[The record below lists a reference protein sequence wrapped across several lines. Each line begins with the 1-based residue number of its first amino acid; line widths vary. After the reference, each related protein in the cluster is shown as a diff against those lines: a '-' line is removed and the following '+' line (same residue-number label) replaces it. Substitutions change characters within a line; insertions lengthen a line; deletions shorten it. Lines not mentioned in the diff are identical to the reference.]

1 MDLLKSSFLKN
12 FEAIEIL
19 DEGNHIDGKP
29 ALIYAEFRGNPK
41 FIKFWKKSNNS
52 PELEHLWLQ
61 EIRELQRLKGYPN
74 PESHIAYLDQ
84 SGKDDFGFYL
94 VLETIG
100 RLPLSYSKQR
110 WLKAIRDLNSNKLT
124 FWTNIIRIVKAIDFL
139 HSQGILHRNLDKDA
153 ILIGDEVH
161 NNNFQ
166 LTGFEW
172 SIRIQN
178 FASSISRQQT
188 TYKNTSSSL
197 PQIYSFSS
205 DWYALGLV
213 IIELLGVDISD
224 LDNISTPSA
233 TVAQNTKLSIRE
245 ISLIRALLGVTK
257 IRASIPAESING
269 EIIEEY
275 IEKNIL
281 HYLDESENLPYDLI
295 FAFQKFPED
304 IEAGLRH
311 RVGLLTA
318 AQEKYE
324 ENFSIYTEDES
335 DLFKFVC
342 QDLVENPV
350 LLSFTYGG
358 KPALLLKGAQ
368 LIYLLEPNKPSRTSE
383 KTWDTAYCQAA
394 FREMPEVLKNNDF
407 LYLNSKQLKF
417 WLRRQTQDFSF
428 RSWENL
434 IAKVNV
440 GFDRKTEKQ
449 KEIVDSFIICHLTEM
464 AYARSEIYPV
474 SIFNIEDDID
484 EPAYTIIKVSSSHH
498 QQLEELSQALG
509 IDVPAKRLK
518 QVFENEESELDWVL
532 TSKDNFQEDDESI
545 ELTYI
550 ESQLIEGKDIYIFR
564 SRKNLPNRKDNLYIM
579 PTSVEGTI
587 RQLSRREKALELLNK
602 HTPLI
607 ENLLEPH
614 HLQYSPESHQIKD
627 VNQHLKSLKIVL
639 DDSKK
644 EAFENILYTLP
655 TYLIQGPPGVGK
667 TYLVTALVQHIF
679 SQEPEARV
687 LLTAQSHST
696 VQHLYHEV
704 IQALT
709 NHSNL
714 VNPPLIVKCIRT
726 SDNESNDTNSDLDK
740 QVIEFL
746 KELTQSQSFMKSK
759 RSDIK
764 SKIVASLNPDKR
776 FQRYSLMNHL
786 LRSANMVF
794 TTTNSKYVENMLTHK
809 AQFDWSIMEETG
821 KVSGIELLSPMLLS
835 HRRLMIG
842 DHLQLPPY
850 RTAEIQN
857 ILNNPQRLCK
867 AIQTALDGKKVV
879 AKGDSIIARIQDL
892 RKIPSDK
899 TIEWQKFGSYAAK
912 THLLFKMFINIEESK
927 ANAAQNFGNLN
938 QYKPIASM
946 LAEQYRMHPS
956 ISEIISSVFYNVT
969 KGKASKELITNKEK
983 IIKFKEE
990 LPPFYWLESSKLN
1003 NTPALVW
1010 INTPDVMQ
1018 NQKTTKF
1025 ADKPTWYNIIENEII
1040 LKILESLRVKVG
1052 ASPKLAILSAYKQQI
1067 NKIETQIKY
1076 RQSKSLKHLNNFS
1089 KPDDHESFCSTIN
1102 SFQGAEADI
1111 VIISMVRNNISPT
1124 VRSAFGFF
1132 IDAQLFN
1139 VMLSRARFQMVIVGS
1154 FDFLKRWANKP
1165 DVLNNPDFQF
1175 LAELVN
1181 KLIELENT
1189 KKLVRIPSSDF
1200 IS

>member
-1 MDLLKSSFLKN
+1 MNLLNSNFLKN
-12 FEAIEIL
+12 FDAIEIL
-19 DEGNHIDGKP
+19 DEGNHFEGKP
-29 ALIYAEFRGNPK
+29 TLIYAEYRGNPK
-41 FIKFWKKSNNS
+41 FIKFWQKLNSS

-84 SGKDDFGFYL
+84 SGKDDLGFYL
-94 VLETIG
+94 VLETTG

-110 WLKAIRDLNSNKLT
+110 WLKAIKDLNSNKLT
-124 FWTNIIRIVKAIDFL
+124 FWTNIIRIVRAVDFL

-178 FASSISRQQT
+178 FASNISRQQASC
-188 TYKNTSSSL
+188 KNIKNHL

-213 IIELLGVDISD
+213 IVELLNTDVSDIND
-224 LDNISTPSA
+224 IGISSTI
-233 TVAQNTKLSIRE
+233 VAQKTKLSVRE
-245 ISLIRALLGVTK
+245 ISLIRALLGLTK
-257 IRASIPAESING
+257 IRASIPSESLNG
-269 EIIEEY
+269 ELIEEY

-281 HYLDESENLPYDLI
+281 HYLDESESLPYDLI
-295 FAFQKFPED
+295 FAFPKFPED
-304 IEAGLRH
+304 TEAGLRQ
-311 RVGLLTA
+311 RVGLRTA
-318 AQEKYE
+318 VNEKYE
-324 ENFSIYTEDES
+324 EKFSIYTDDES

-342 QDLVENPV
+342 QDLSENPV
-350 LLSFTYGG
+350 LLSFIYGG
-358 KPALLLKGAQ
+358 KPALLLKGTE
-368 LIYLLEPNKPSRTSE
+368 LIYLLEPNKPSRNSE
-383 KTWDTAYCQAA
+383 KTWDAAYCQAA

-407 LYLNSKQLKF
+407 LFLDTKQLKF
-417 WLRRQTQDFSF
+417 WSNRQSQNFSF

-434 IAKVNV
+434 LAKVNT
-440 GFDRKTEKQ
+440 GLDGKTEKQ

-474 SIFNIEDDID
+474 NILNIQDDAD
-484 EPAYTIIKVSSSHH
+484 EPDCIIVKIFSSLHPP
-498 QQLEELSQALG
+498 LEDLSQALG
-509 IDVPAKRLK
+509 IDAPAKRLK
-518 QVFENEESELDWVL
+518 KAFDNEELELDWVL

-545 ELTYI
+545 ELSYV
-550 ESQLIEGKDIYIFR
+550 ESQLNDGKDIYIFR
-564 SRKNLPNRKDNLYIM
+564 SRRNLQSQKGNFYIM
-579 PTSVEGTI
+579 PSSVEGTI
-587 RQLSRREKALELLNK
+587 RQLSRRAKALDLLNK

-614 HLQYSPESHQIKD
+614 RLQHSPESHQIKD
-627 VNQHLKSLKIVL
+627 VDKHLESLKISL
-639 DDSKK
+639 DNSKK
-644 EAFENILYTLP
+644 EAFKNILYTLP

-679 SQEPEARV
+679 SQESEARV

-704 IQALT
+704 IQALPER
-709 NHSNL
+709 SGL
-714 VNPPLIVKCIRT
+714 DNPLLIVKCIRT
-726 SDNESNDTNSDLDK
+726 SDSDDIDTNSDLDR
-740 QVIEFL
+740 QVIDFL
-746 KELTQSQSFMKSK
+746 KNLTQSKLFINSK

-764 SKIVASLNPDKR
+764 ANILTSLKPDER
-776 FQRYSLMNHL
+776 GHRYSLMNHL

-850 RTAEIQN
+850 RTAEIQS
-857 ILNNPQRLCK
+857 IFKDPQRLYK

-879 AKGDSIIARIQDL
+879 GKGDSINSRIQSL

-899 TIEWQKFGSYAAK
+899 TIEWQKIGSYAAK
-912 THLLFKMFINIEESK
+912 THLLFKMFINNEEAK
-927 ANAAQNFGNLN
+927 ANAAESFGNLS

-956 ISEIISSVFYNVT
+956 IADIISSVFYNVDA
-969 KGKASKELITNKEK
+969 GKASQKLVTNKETK
-983 IIKFKEE
+983 AKFEKEN
-990 LPPFYWLESSKLN
+990 PPFYWLDTSKLN
-1003 NTPALVW
+1003 NSPPLVW
-1010 INTPDVMQ
+1010 IDIPDVMQ
-1018 NQKTTKF
+1018 KQKTSKY
-1025 ADKPTWYNIIENEII
+1025 ADKPTWYNNVERDIIIT
-1040 LKILESLRVKVG
+1040 ILESLRGQVG
-1052 ASPKLAILSAYKQQI
+1052 VSPKLAILSAYKQQI
-1067 NKIETQIKY
+1067 KQIETQIKF
-1076 RQSKSLKHLNNFS
+1076 RQNKSLNHLNDFS
-1089 KPDDHESFCSTIN
+1089 KPDDHQSFCSTIN

-1132 IDAQLFN
+1132 IDAQLLN
-1139 VMLSRARFQMVIVGS
+1139 VMLSRARYQMIIVGS
-1154 FDFLKRWANKP
+1154 FDFLKRWANKS
-1165 DVLNNPDFQF
+1165 DVLNNPDFKF

-1181 KLIELENT
+1181 KLIELENAQ
-1189 KKLVRIPSSDF
+1189 KLLRIPSSNF
-1200 IS
+1200 LS